1 MEHEQKRKNVIF
13 LSSSAI
19 NLAKIFAQNNT
30 HYDVFL
36 ILDKR
41 FPFSIEDETLDNF
54 YSFTFDK
61 KKIFEKDKE
70 RYFDNLA
77 LFLEDFSPDIIVC
90 NNYYKLLPQSFI
102 DFMKFRNSKLQI
114 INIHH
119 ADLRIKD
126 ENENRLYKGL
136 QADIKEMIDEAMIIS
151 TIHTI
156 DDAQMDEGNHIMY
169 SYETTIKELKQKGI
183 AKKKEDI
190 LNYSIRGRIISY
202 HERTKV
208 LKLLTKGIDSFW

>member
-1 MEHEQKRKNVIF
+1 MEKELERKNVVF
-13 LSSSAI
+13 LSSSAV
-19 NLAKIFAQNNT
+19 NLAKLFAQKNS

-41 FPFSIEDETLDNF
+41 FPFSIEDENLDNF

-77 LFLEDFSPDIIVC
+77 LFLEEFTPDIIVC

-102 DFMKFRNSKLQI
+102 DFVKFRNPKIKI

-119 ADLRIKD
+119 ADLRIISDSGKL
-126 ENENRLYKGL
+126 LYEGL
-136 QADIKEMIDEAMIIS
+136 QADIKEMMDEAMIIT

-156 DDAQMDEGNHIMY
+156 DDSQMDKGDHIMY
-169 SYETTIKELKQKGI
+169 SHETTIKELKQKGVC
-183 AKKKEDI
+183 KKKEDI
-190 LNYSIRGRIISY
+190 LNYSVRGRIISY

-208 LKLLTKGIDSFW
+208 LNLLIKGIDSFW